1 MVWSC
6 SFGPVIDQKIIAKA
20 NGERLEEAGFLL
32 SFLGSLRDL
41 CHLIWL
47 CLKDSTISIPIIG

>member
-20 NGERLEEAGFLL
+20 HSERLEEAGFLL
-32 SFLGSLRDL
+32 SFLGSLPVIFVIL
-41 CHLIWL
+41 F
-47 CLKDSTISIPIIG
+47 DSTLKILLYQFPS